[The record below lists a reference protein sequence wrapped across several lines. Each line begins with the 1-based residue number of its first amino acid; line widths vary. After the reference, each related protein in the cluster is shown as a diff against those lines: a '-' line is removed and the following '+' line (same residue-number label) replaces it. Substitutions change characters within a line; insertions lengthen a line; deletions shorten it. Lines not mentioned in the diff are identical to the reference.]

1 MHNRTIGKETF
12 MSVTDSSRVN
22 LERRAWRSVFQDGLW
37 DIALGIV
44 FLGVGLAV
52 TFHLPRRWDY
62 SLNALT
68 VVLSI
73 AVFSVG
79 KRRVTIPRLGWVKFG
94 PRGRQR
100 RRNAVIVLAT
110 GVLLTALLRLI
121 PSPFSPTPLVS
132 ALTVAT
138 LVWTVLSLMAA
149 FWEFPRLYIL
159 AVIIS
164 ASFFAVEL
172 LGRGWPLLVGP
183 AIVLA
188 IGIGYLTRF
197 LRLYPKP
204 AAEVFNASH

>member
-1 MHNRTIGKETF
+1 MAGNTRDF
-12 MSVTDSSRVN
+12 
-22 LERRAWRSVFQDGLW
+22 ERRAWRSVFQDGLW

-52 TFHLPRRWDY
+52 TLHLPRRWDY
-62 SLNALT
+62 SLNALS

-79 KRRVTIPRLGWVKFG
+79 KRRITIPRLGWVKFG

-110 GVLLTALLRLI
+110 GVLLTALVRLI
-121 PSPFSPTPLVS
+121 PSAFSPTPLLT

-149 FWEFPRLYIL
+149 FWEFPRLYVI

-172 LGRGWPLLVGP
+172 LGHGWPLLVGP

-188 IGIGYLTRF
+188 IGIGYLARF
-197 LRLYPKP
+197 IRFYPKP
-204 AAEVFNASH
+204 ATEVFNASH

>member
-1 MHNRTIGKETF
+1 MAGNIRDF
-12 MSVTDSSRVN
+12 
-22 LERRAWRSVFQDGLW
+22 ERRAWRSVFQDGLW

-52 TFHLPRRWDY
+52 TLHLPRRWDY
-62 SLNALT
+62 SLNALS

-79 KRRVTIPRLGWVKFG
+79 KRRITIPRLGWVKFG

-100 RRNAVIVLAT
+100 RRNVVIVLAT
-110 GVLLTALLRLI
+110 GVLLTALMRLT
-121 PSPFSPTPLVS
+121 PSAFSPTPLLT

-149 FWEFPRLYIL
+149 FWEFPRLYVI

-172 LGRGWPLLVGP
+172 LGHGWPLLVGP

-188 IGIGYLTRF
+188 VGIGYLTRF
-197 LRLYPKP
+197 LRLHPKP
-204 AAEVFNASH
+204 TTEVFNASH

>member
-1 MHNRTIGKETF
+1 
-12 MSVTDSSRVN
+12 MSATGSRN
-22 LERRAWRSVFQDGLW
+22 GDIEGRAWRSVFQDGLL

-100 RRNAVIVLAT
+100 RRNAVIVLAI

-159 AVIIS
+159 GVIIS

-188 IGIGYLTRF
+188 IGVGYLVRF
-197 LRLYPKP
+197 LKLYPKP
-204 AAEVFNASH
+204 SPEVANANS

>member
-1 MHNRTIGKETF
+1 
-12 MSVTDSSRVN
+12 MSVTGSSVGN
-22 LERRAWRSVFQDGLW
+22 IESRAWRSVFQDGLW

-44 FLGVGLAV
+44 FLGVGLAM
-52 TFHLPRRWDY
+52 TLLLPRRWDY

-79 KRRVTIPRLGWVKFG
+79 KRRITIPRLGWVKFG
-94 PRGRQR
+94 PRGRRR
-100 RRNAVIVLAT
+100 RRNVVIVLAT
-110 GVLLTALLRLI
+110 GVLLTALIRLI
-121 PSPFSPTPLVS
+121 PSAFSPTPLLS

-149 FWEFPRLYIL
+149 FWEFSRLYVI

-188 IGIGYLTRF
+188 VGIWYLVRF
-197 LRLYPKP
+197 LKLYPKP
-204 AAEVFNASH
+204 APEAASANP